1 VNRAAAPPPDQPG
14 GGPPLSDTEWQTLL
28 ALQAELD
35 LGSPGQLAPEG
46 RLGAFIGR
54 FWVWLWWLLDPEAE
68 GLPMPPLL
76 DPSRRRAV
84 RSARP
89 AAG

>member
-1 VNRAAAPPPDQPG
+1 MNQAAAPPPDRP
-14 GGPPLSDTEWQTLL
+14 GGPPLSDAEWEILA

-35 LGSPGQLAPEG
+35 LGSPGRLAPEA
-46 RLGAFIGR
+46 RLAAFIRR
-54 FWVWLWWLLDPEAE
+54 FAVWLWWLLDPKAE

-76 DPSRRRAV
+76 DRRRRRAV
-84 RSARP
+84 RSGRP